1 MSKILLIDGSPPSPG
16 RIEAFL
22 RDRYDVVTEQSI
34 SRDVDILR
42 RDELSLVLL
51 DYSLLHQG
59 GASLLRKITREID
72 PDMPIIVFADHP
84 DIASAV
90 EAMREGASDFV
101 PADIAFPELD
111 VRIQKAIERRTQ
123 GHRAGLSPSGFVGQH
138 SGFVFVCETMKRLNF
153 EITRLANQDSDVL
166 LLGETGVGKDLVAG
180 EIHRRGKRCR
190 KPFIHIALQSLSET
204 LIESELFGHERGSFS
219 GADRAKM
226 GKFEAAN
233 GGTVYLPEISA
244 LCEAVQL
251 KLLSFMQ
258 YKTVSRIGQDP
269 RKGDVQLDVRLIMAS
284 NENLEPLVER
294 GRLREDFYY
303 RITGSRLLIP
313 PLRERPEDIEL
324 LVNHF
329 CQKHSPGTAG
339 ARPRVSPEALRLLKS
354 HLWHGNVRE
363 LHNVIREA
371 LVLAGDGIVGAEH
384 FPMLLNPAPARAGS
398 ESLPGGGVLPPL
410 TYEEAK
416 ELFQRSY
423 FKQLLDSSH
432 GNIARAARL
441 ASITPQGM
449 RKILST
455 LDER

>member
-1 MSKILLIDGSPPSPG
+1 MPKILLIDGSPPSPG
-16 RIEAFL
+16 RIAAFL

-34 SRDVDILR
+34 SRGVDILR
-42 RDELSLVLL
+42 SGELSLVLL
-51 DYSLLHQG
+51 DYSLLHKG
-59 GASLLRKITREID
+59 GANLLKTITREID

-101 PADIAFPELD
+101 PADTAFPELD
-111 VRIQKAIERRTQ
+111 VMVQKALARHAQ
-123 GHRAGLSPSGFVGQH
+123 GQQAGLPPRGFVGQH
-138 SGFVFVCETMKRLNF
+138 GGFVFGCETMKRLNF

-219 GADRAKM
+219 GADKAKM

-244 LCEAVQL
+244 LCEGVQL

-284 NENLEPLVER
+284 NENLEPLVEK
-294 GRLREDFYY
+294 GILREDFYY
-303 RITGSRLLIP
+303 RITGSRLQIP
-313 PLRERPEDIEL
+313 PLRERPEDIDL

-329 CQKHSPGTAG
+329 CQKHSPGAAGAG
-339 ARPRVSPEALRLLKS
+339 ARVNHEALRLLKS
-354 HLWHGNVRE
+354 CPWHGNVRE
-363 LHNVIREA
+363 LQNVIREA
-371 LVLAGDGIVGAEH
+371 LVLAGDGTVGAEH
-384 FPMLLNPAPARAGS
+384 FPMLLNPARAGAGS
-398 ESLPGGGVLPPL
+398 EGLSGNGVSPPL

-416 ELFQRSY
+416 ELFKRSY
-423 FKQLLDSSH
+423 FKKLLDSSH
-432 GNIARAARL
+432 GNIARAAKL

-455 LDER
+455 LAER